1 MNDDTK
7 EGTGCYGFIVFA
19 VIILLLIHYC
29 TREDPAV
36 IMDNSIESVY
46 ESTGPNDSFWEEN
59 GQ

>member
-29 TREDPAV
+29 TREDPA
-36 IMDNSIESVY
+36 INMDNSIESVY
-46 ESTGPNDSFWEEN
+46 ESTGPNNSFWEEN